1 MMKSTRLALLL
12 SVCFVIPVAGE
23 TEGGVPK
30 DTKKDWVLVSGHA
43 SPAVSQIEHAPTPD
57 QCRADADAWGI
68 PTPDWSGKVE
78 QKFAI
83 FSNATARDT
92 SLTAHT
98 LDARMK
104 ELSQCMLTDKM
115 NSTRYAEAGRA
126 YAIAQLVRMANFM
139 KRHNLS
145 EQFHAEDE
153 QGQR

>member
-1 MMKSTRLALLL
+1 MLLL

-23 TEGGVPK
+23 AESAVPQ
-30 DTKKDWVLVSGHA
+30 DTKREHWFLVRGHA
-43 SPAVSQIEHAPTPD
+43 SPAASQIEHAPTPD
-57 QCRADADAWGI
+57 QCGADADAWGI
-68 PTPDWSGKVE
+68 PTPALLANTE

-92 SLTAHT
+92 SLTAKM

-104 ELSQCMLTDKM
+104 ELSQCMLTDKV
-115 NSTRYAEAGRA
+115 NSMRYAEAGRA
-126 YAIAQLVRMANFM
+126 YAIAQLVRMASFM
-139 KRHNLS
+139 KRHNLA